1 MFTKQIEDKKNY
13 IHQLE
18 QTSRD
23 NESSTQNDQKTLE
36 TKLFNLKQ
44 KLENEREK
52 LKNIDK
58 ILSMKIAPVTES
70 NNNSAFDDDK
80 SFNNSIVAATTTTS
94 SSSDIMSKSFNEN
107 MFFNRSK
114 IEVSYFDFSMTTE
127 SLPRNSK
134 IAPNSTSSPERKQI
148 LSATTTKRVVTE
160 SDNNNSPLMMPKY
173 HSLSSIN
180 YVNDNNNSQKKIIVP
195 IMNGNVKNERP
206 SPSTSSSS
214 STSRNAVQLRNLPKQ
229 KRPLT
234 QFLPNFQLD
243 FNLRN
248 HIETAGHQIQLCP
261 HVIIDG
267 KSFVI
272 FFNHISFIHCFF
284 GANFSDKLPRLSKQS
299 RFKAIIFE
307 FTSQYTMVCV

>member
-1 MFTKQIEDKKNY
+1 MEEYKENISMFTKQIEDKKNY

-58 ILSMKIAPVTES
+58 ILSMKIVTEPNSIQIS
-70 NNNSAFDDDK
+70 NKNTSSAFDDDK
-80 SFNNSIVAATTTTS
+80 SFNNSIVAT
-94 SSSDIMSKSFNEN
+94 SSDIMSKSFNEN

-134 IAPNSTSSPERKQI
+134 IVPNSSPERKQVV
-148 LSATTTKRVVTE
+148 SATTSKRVTE

-180 YVNDNNNSQKKIIVP
+180 YVNDNNNSQKKVIVP
-195 IMNGNVKNERP
+195 IMNGNVKNDENRQR
-206 SPSTSSSS
+206 PSTSSSS
-214 STSRNAVQLRNLPKQ
+214 SSRNAVQLRTLPKQ

-267 KSFVI
+267 KSFVMR
-272 FFNHISFIHCFF
+272 S
-284 GANFSDKLPRLSKQS
+284 RL
-299 RFKAIIFE
+299 
-307 FTSQYTMVCV
+307 MC

>member
-1 MFTKQIEDKKNY
+1 M
-13 IHQLE
+13 
-18 QTSRD
+18 
-23 NESSTQNDQKTLE
+23 NESSTQSEQKSLE
-36 TKLFNLKQ
+36 KKLFNLKQ

-58 ILSMKIAPVTES
+58 LLSTEMNQSSKSNSIQIS
-70 NNNSAFDDDK
+70 NNTSSAFDDDK
-80 SFNNSIVAATTTTS
+80 SYNNSSNNNNS
-94 SSSDIMSKSFNEN
+94 SSIVMETSTDIMSKSFNEN

-114 IEVSYFDFSMTTE
+114 IEVSYFDFNLTTE

-134 IAPNSTSSPERKQI
+134 ISSSSSPERKQVV
-148 LSATTTKRVVTE
+148 SAAARVTE

-180 YVNDNNNSQKKIIVP
+180 YVNDNNVQKNIVVP
-195 IMNGNVKNERP
+195 IMNGNIKNEENRP
-206 SPSTSSSS
+206 RPSTSSSS
-214 STSRNAVQLRNLPKQ
+214 SRNAVQLRNVPKQ

-261 HVIIDG
+261 HVMIDG
-267 KSFVI
+267 K
-272 FFNHISFIHCFF
+272 
-284 GANFSDKLPRLSKQS
+284 
-299 RFKAIIFE
+299 
-307 FTSQYTMVCV
+307 

>member
-1 MFTKQIEDKKNY
+1 MLEEYKENINTFTKQIEDKKNY
-13 IHQLE
+13 IQQLE

-23 NESSTQNDQKTLE
+23 NDNSTQNDQKSLE
-36 TKLFNLKQ
+36 KKLFNLKQ

-58 ILSMKIAPVTES
+58 LMSMKLSSVTES
-70 NNNSAFDDDK
+70 NSIQISNNTSSAFDDDK
-80 SFNNSIVAATTTTS
+80 SFNNSIVATTTTTT
-94 SSSDIMSKSFNEN
+94 SSDIMSKSFNEN

-114 IEVSYFDFSMTTE
+114 IEVSYFDFNMTTE

-134 IAPNSTSSPERKQI
+134 IGASSSPERKQVV
-148 LSATTTKRVVTE
+148 SATPKRVTE

-180 YVNDNNNSQKKIIVP
+180 YVNDNNNIQKHVIVP
-195 IMNGNVKNERP
+195 IMNGNVKTDENRQRP
-206 SPSTSSSS
+206 STSSSSSS
-214 STSRNAVQLRNLPKQ
+214 STSRNNAVQLRTLPKQ

-243 FNLRN
+243 FNLRK

-267 KSFVI
+267 K
-272 FFNHISFIHCFF
+272 
-284 GANFSDKLPRLSKQS
+284 
-299 RFKAIIFE
+299 
-307 FTSQYTMVCV
+307 